1 MRKMTLATLFS
12 VFLAV
17 CILATPASAGPITID
32 FSGVAG
38 AVVSFTPAVGNS
50 LDITGAPISL
60 VSGFWH
66 SSKDAIVGGA
76 LDVVTGGCV
85 TGCKIN
91 KGTGSSL
98 DFFEDG
104 GSLEIFGGI
113 PKLGIAPGTLLLK
126 GYFDSALTV
135 PGIRPH
141 CSLTEADLAGAK
153 GGGMNGCVAIT
164 DINSILLEALGFSP
178 TKTHGI
184 GYMSQMFLD
193 VTLSLKSY
201 TGKVMASDIIL
212 HPIAEPATLALM
224 GVGLL
229 FLGGLTRKIISSR

>member
-12 VFLAV
+12 VFFAA

-32 FSGVAG
+32 FSGGAG
-38 AVVSFTPAVGNS
+38 GVVSFTPAVGNTLS
-50 LDITGAPISL
+50 ITGAPISL
-60 VSGFWH
+60 VTGMPH
-66 SSKDAIVGGA
+66 STKDAIVGGI
-76 LDVVTGGCV
+76 LDLVTGGCE

-91 KGTGSSL
+91 KAGSSL

-104 GSLEIFGGI
+104 GSLEIFGAI

-153 GGGMNGCVAIT
+153 GGGMDGCVAIT
-164 DINSILLEALGFSP
+164 DINSVLLAALGFP
-178 TKTHGI
+178 TTKTHGI

-201 TGKVMASDIIL
+201 TGLVKSTDIIL